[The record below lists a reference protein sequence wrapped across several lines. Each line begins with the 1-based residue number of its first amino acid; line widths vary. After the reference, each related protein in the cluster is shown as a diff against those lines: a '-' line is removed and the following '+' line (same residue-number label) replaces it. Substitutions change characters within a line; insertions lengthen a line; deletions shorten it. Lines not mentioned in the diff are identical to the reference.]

1 LSGEIVNL
9 FIKPKHGGSMQA
21 MDELSAVD
29 GKGLQG
35 DTSFGR
41 GTRQVLLLELET
53 LNEFGLQPGR
63 LKENVTT
70 QGLALAGMAPGS
82 RIQVGQAVLE
92 VTGDCAPCQYVE
104 DIRPGLQ
111 EEMRG
116 RRGTLCRVMTGG
128 TLRPGDPVTILH
140 GD

>member
-1 LSGEIVNL
+1 MNGEIVNL
-9 FIKPKHGGSMQA
+9 FIKPDHGGPMQA
-21 MDELSAVD
+21 MHEVSAVD
-29 GKGLQG
+29 GKGLLG

-41 GTRQVLLLELET
+41 SKRQVLLIEMET

-70 QGLALAGMAPGS
+70 QGLVLAGIAPGS
-82 RIQVGQAVLE
+82 RIQAGQAVLE

-128 TLRPGDPVTILH
+128 MLRPGDPVAVLQ
-140 GD
+140 DD